1 MAKSYKYN
9 RIKKAGTLEDARLKL
24 WNALE
29 HSESIM
35 LSDSTDDA
43 TTLKAIH
50 ATVQAVGAYAKLY
63 ELTEL
68 EQREELLEENSELAK
83 K

>member
-9 RIKKAGTLEDARLKL
+9 RLRKAGTLEDARLKL

-29 HSESIM
+29 HSEAIM
-35 LSDSTDDA
+35 LNDASDNQ

-50 ATVQAVGAYAKLY
+50 ATVQAVGAYSKLY
-63 ELTEL
+63 EVTEL
-68 EQREELLEENSELAK
+68 EDRLKKLESGVNQ
-83 K
+83 

>member
-9 RIKKAGTLEDARLKL
+9 RLRKAGTLEDARLKL

-29 HSESIM
+29 HSEAIM
-35 LSDSTDDA
+35 LSDASDDQ

-50 ATVQAVGAYAKLY
+50 ATVQAVGAYSKLY
-63 ELTEL
+63 EVTEL
-68 EQREELLEENSELAK
+68 EDRLKKLELGVNQ
-83 K
+83 

>member
-9 RIKKAGTLEDARLKL
+9 RLRKAGTLEDARLKL

-29 HSESIM
+29 HSEAIM
-35 LSDSTDDA
+35 LSDASDDQ

-50 ATVQAVGAYAKLY
+50 ATVQAVGAYSKLY
-63 ELTEL
+63 EVTEL
-68 EQREELLEENSELAK
+68 EDRLKKLESGVNQ
-83 K
+83 